1 MHKSGP
7 KQVASLAASPLVAST
22 LEPAPQPQLSDSL
35 AFDAWSNQACPALS
49 QCPGAETWVT
59 PGLCRM
65 DSVDQL
71 RSWTS
76 DMLAQMSTTGLA
88 IMFDERKNMVKGQ
101 SFHIHDS
108 GNAVKP
114 EEGNTECW
122 LWHATMGKRKLF
134 AGILKHSKYPL
145 TPRFLR
151 ISLRYHGHVEAQRTI
166 RAHAHQVRFVLEG
179 SGAST
184 SSCEELRH
192 SQDQGGVADRT
203 AGDTSGHLD
212 TGDPHDFEC
221 ERTQA
226 PLPNSPRVPA
236 CPCTRLSQLRVAEL
250 QTMCAQHNLITSP
263 ATRSGEMQLMLRMH
277 WEEQCQLAEGVLFQ
291 QMTPAVT
298 PSTATTKPTAPPG
311 LSPMMEPVNV
321 PVPMGKS
328 SKRSSQEEDNWDVLS
343 DVEGGN
349 EEVMRQI
356 REAEAAAQEALTRAA
371 TLRDA
376 HCLPPKN
383 RVAPMPKAKI
393 PPAHSR

>member
-1 MHKSGP
+1 MAMSKPNGPSVPTHIKCDLCWKGPVPPHRHVKSSGIP
-7 KQVASLAASPLVAST
+7 KTKEELL
-22 LEPAPQPQLSDSL
+22 
-35 AFDAWSNQACPALS
+35 
-49 QCPGAETWVT
+49 
-59 PGLCRM
+59 
-65 DSVDQL
+65 
-71 RSWTS
+71 
-76 DMLAQMSTTGLA
+76 TGLLA
-88 IMFDERKNMVKGQ
+88 IPQVTLTRETLMTLNVK
-101 SFHIHDS
+101 
-108 GNAVKP
+108 
-114 EEGNTECW
+114 E
-122 LWHATMGKRKLF
+122 
-134 AGILKHSKYPL
+134 LKHL
-145 TPRFLR
+145 F
-151 ISLRYHGHVEAQRTI
+151 RTH
-166 RAHAHQVRFVLEG
+166 RGFNAH
-179 SGAST
+179 
-184 SSCEELRH
+184 
-192 SQDQGGVADRT
+192 
-203 AGDTSGHLD
+203 
-212 TGDPHDFEC
+212 
-221 ERTQA
+221 
-226 PLPNSPRVPA
+226 PA

-277 WEEQCQLAEGVLFQ
+277 WEEQCQLAEGVLLQ